1 MNEVLMYFRTQKK
14 SAQDVSINEPIDS
27 DSDGNPLT
35 LMDIVCI
42 EDTIADDISDK
53 IEIAKLYEYIDE
65 LCDEREKEIIVL
77 RYGLY
82 GTLPLTQKQIAKK
95 LDISR
100 SYVSRIEKRVIEK
113 LRKRFAKKEKSC
125 P

>member
-1 MNEVLMYFRTQKK
+1 MYFRSQKK

-35 LMDIVCI
+35 LMDIVCV
-42 EDTIADDISDK
+42 EDTIADDLNDK
-53 IEIAKLYEYIDE
+53 IEATKLYRYLEE
-65 LCDEREKEIIVL
+65 LEDEREKEIIIM

-82 GTLPLTQKQIAKK
+82 GTVPLTQKQIAKK

-113 LRKRFAKKEKSC
+113 LRKRFDKK
-125 P
+125 